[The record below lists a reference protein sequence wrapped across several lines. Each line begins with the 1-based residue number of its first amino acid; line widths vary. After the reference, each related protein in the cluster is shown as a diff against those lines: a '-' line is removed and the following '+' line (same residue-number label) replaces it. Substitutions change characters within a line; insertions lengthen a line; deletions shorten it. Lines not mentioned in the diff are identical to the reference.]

1 MHDARRN
8 GPVNRRQMARP
19 VKQPSVSRGRL
30 GLRVLVAG
38 LLMLVTL
45 GGGFMLLRQAP
56 SDPTLIGLGESASPA
71 ATAQPST
78 RTPMPFSAP
87 SASRPPATSAATPTP
102 SPLPSATSSPRP
114 SPTPAPT
121 RDPNAAPQTSAEF
134 DLQGQAIDIFFPLAG
149 DAHYRYRD
157 NFLQRRAGDAVAFNH
172 ARLAS
177 DGRIVRLHDGIDIY
191 SRAGEPV
198 LSPFSGVVVDP
209 RSRWR
214 PWNQARYGVTV
225 VVVSDEPSTAGYAAV
240 MVHLNRAD
248 VEIGERVERG
258 EVVGMLGDS
267 GNADGVHPHLHFELR
282 APFGLDWSEM
292 GQNRRID
299 AFNPFPSLD
308 RADPNR

>member
-1 MHDARRN
+1 MHDVRRN
-8 GPVNRRQMARP
+8 RPASRRQMARP
-19 VKQPSVSRGRL
+19 VKQRGVTGGRL
-30 GLRVLVAG
+30 GLRMLIAG
-38 LLMLVTL
+38 LLMLVTAA
-45 GGGFMLLRQAP
+45 GGFMLLRQAP
-56 SDPTLIGLGESASPA
+56 SDPTLIGLGESASPR
-71 ATAQPST
+71 ATARPSSAMA
-78 RTPMPFSAP
+78 TPSSGPT
-87 SASRPPATSAATPTP
+87 ASRPAATSAATRTQT
-102 SPLPSATSSPRP
+102 PLPSATSSPRP
-114 SPTPAPT
+114 SPSPTPT

-134 DLQGQAIDIFFPLAG
+134 DLEGQAIDILFPLSG
-149 DAHYRYRD
+149 DATYRYRD

-198 LSPFSGVVVDP
+198 LSPFSGLVVDP

-258 EVVGMLGDS
+258 DVVGMLGDS

-299 AFNPFPSLD
+299 AFNPFPSLAG
-308 RADPNR
+308 ADPNR